1 MGTVYP
7 TDVFVAFLIMN
18 VESLLF
24 PQRSPEVLKLCH
36 GLRVPQQRG
45 QSLNVG
51 TTGAICLHELCKKS
65 RPGAGLRKN
74 KKMKILVG
82 ESLREG

>member
-7 TDVFVAFLIMN
+7 TDVYLYVN
-18 VESLLF
+18 VVKTLLF

-65 RPGAGLRKN
+65 RYPEPGN
-74 KKMKILVG
+74 EKK
-82 ESLREG
+82 SLEGAE